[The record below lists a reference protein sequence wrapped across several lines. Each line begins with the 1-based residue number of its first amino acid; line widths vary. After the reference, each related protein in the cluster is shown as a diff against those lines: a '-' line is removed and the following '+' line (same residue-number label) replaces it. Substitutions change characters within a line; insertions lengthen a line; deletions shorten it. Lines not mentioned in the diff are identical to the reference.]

1 MVQSILDKTIN
12 YIETDKLAKDDE
24 NFPTVGYE
32 IEFDG
37 QPVTL
42 ALGQAKYTFS
52 NKNIIYFPIYL
63 ILDDVVKSR
72 VGVYEIYDSQLS
84 QQNIFD
90 EDDDIDPNKLGKP
103 LYFSY
108 FNEFS

>member
-52 NKNIIYFPIYL
+52 NKNIIYL
-63 ILDDVVKSR
+63 
-72 VGVYEIYDSQLS
+72 
-84 QQNIFD
+84 
-90 EDDDIDPNKLGKP
+90 
-103 LYFSY
+103 
-108 FNEFS
+108 